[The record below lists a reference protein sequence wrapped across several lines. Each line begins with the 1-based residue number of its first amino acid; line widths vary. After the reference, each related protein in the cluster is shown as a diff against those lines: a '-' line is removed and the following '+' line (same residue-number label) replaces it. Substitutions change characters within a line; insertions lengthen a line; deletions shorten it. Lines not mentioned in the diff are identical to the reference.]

1 MKSWPNRR
9 RMALLEQPPLSSL
22 MDSTVFTEADNV
34 SHPVGP
40 SRSGRRRRMLTMLV
54 TSNFDGPIADDPVFS
69 DQPQSEAQPD
79 YAGDE
84 SGEASDSHE
93 QTEVAARSA
102 DDAERIHELLDDI
115 QPRTWVFTGDNL
127 GFEIQ
132 QARRGWVEHFSDFVH
147 ERLGRKHD
155 IILNSSLADSTIIR
169 LFEDLEWR
177 ILRFQPDVVLIMP
190 GAEECAAN
198 GDPDAFQETLQL
210 IVECLHDE
218 GCTVVLCTP
227 PCPAAVNQN
236 VKATLKAA
244 TLRIRLV
251 ATQTGAV
258 LADHFSHWQAMF
270 NRDSTNANLHHE
282 SGRQPS
288 AKGHRELARRLLKSL
303 NIRSS

>member
-1 MKSWPNRR
+1 M
-9 RMALLEQPPLSSL
+9 L
-22 MDSTVFTEADNV
+22 TEADNAA
-34 SHPVGP
+34 HPVGP

-54 TSNFDGPIADDPVFS
+54 ASNFDGPIADKTVSS
-69 DQPQSEAQPD
+69 DQAPAETQSD
-79 YAGDE
+79 YSED
-84 SGEASDSHE
+84 ASDQKPHSHQ
-93 QTEVAARSA
+93 QTTVATRTA
-102 DDAERIHELLDDI
+102 DDAARIHELLDDI

-132 QARRGWVEHFSDFVH
+132 QARRGWIEHFSDFVH
-147 ERLGRKHD
+147 ERLGRRHD
-155 IILNSSLADSTIIR
+155 IILNSSLANSTISR

-177 ILRFQPDVVLIMP
+177 ILRFQPDVVLIIP
-190 GAEECAAN
+190 GADECAAT
-198 GDPDAFQETLQL
+198 GDQEAFQETLRL

-227 PCPAAVNQN
+227 PCPAVANHN
-236 VKATLKAA
+236 LKATLKAA

-258 LADHFSHWQAMF
+258 LADNFSHWQAML
-270 NRDSTNANLHHE
+270 NRDGANAKLHDD

-303 NIRSS
+303 NVRSS

>member
-1 MKSWPNRR
+1 ML
-9 RMALLEQPPLSSL
+9 LLEQSPLSSL
-22 MDSTVFTEADNV
+22 MDSEVFTEADNV
-34 SHPVGP
+34 THPVGP

-54 TSNFDGPIADDPVFS
+54 ASNFDGPIADEPVSSDP
-69 DQPQSEAQPD
+69 P
-79 YAGDE
+79 
-84 SGEASDSHE
+84 SGETQTEYAEDTASQTPDSHQ
-93 QTEVAARSA
+93 QTAVTAG
-102 DDAERIHELLDDI
+102 DAERIHELLDDI

-155 IILNSSLADSTIIR
+155 IILNSSLADSTISR

-177 ILRFQPDVVLIMP
+177 ILRFHPDVVLIMP
-190 GAEECAAN
+190 GANECAAN
-198 GDPDAFQETLQL
+198 VDLDAFQETLQL

-218 GCTVVLCTP
+218 GCAVVLCTP
-227 PCPAAVNQN
+227 PCPTAVNQK

-258 LADHFSHWQAMF
+258 LADHFSHWKATL
-270 NRDSTNANLHHE
+270 NRDGANANLHDE
-282 SGRQPS
+282 SGQQPS

-303 NIRSS
+303 NVRSS